1 MFKGFFISGTGTD
14 VGKTII
20 STVLVKKLGAD
31 YFKPIQ
37 CGKNSLCE
45 TDSDVVKKL
54 CPKVKIFSESY
65 FFKNPVSPNIASQ
78 MEKKKVE
85 LKEILKIKKEKI
97 KNKIII
103 EGAGGLQVPINDKYL
118 MSDVAKKFNLPLIL
132 VAKTSLGTINHT
144 LMSIQIIKEKKIN
157 FFGIVFVGNNVEK
170 TISTI
175 KLFSEK
181 ILKKRIKIIGI
192 IPNVKKIT
200 IKSVDN
206 FSKLLNIE

>member
-20 STVLVKKLGAD
+20 SAVLVKKLGAD

-37 CGKNSLCE
+37 CGKNILCE
-45 TDSDVVKKL
+45 TDSDLVKKL
-54 CPKVKIFSESY
+54 CPKVKIYSESY
-65 FFKNPVSPNIASQ
+65 LFKSPVSPNIASQ
-78 MEKKKVE
+78 IEKKKVE

-97 KNKIII
+97 DNKIII
-103 EGAGGLQVPINDKYL
+103 EGAGGLQVPINEEYL

-157 FFGIVFVGNNVEK
+157 FFGIVFVGTNIEK
-170 TISTI
+170 TINTI
-175 KLFSEK
+175 RLFSEK
-181 ILKKRIKIIGI
+181 ILKKKIKIIGI
-192 IPNVKKIT
+192 IPKVKKVT
-200 IKSVDN
+200 RKSVDN
-206 FSKLLNIE
+206 FAKLLDIK